1 MRRFW
6 RLCVAKLQ
14 HFAEILKQ
22 KKFKKHGMH
31 SFLCYFVD
39 VFELEQLQK
48 SAKRGFAASFAACFF
63 HFVCTLEA
71 THTII

>member
-1 MRRFW
+1 
-6 RLCVAKLQ
+6 
-14 HFAEILKQ
+14 
-22 KKFKKHGMH
+22 MH
-31 SFLCYFVD
+31 SFLRYFVV